1 MVAKLRARK
10 LARRY
15 RAAAA
20 AALAILAVQALAVW
34 SFSGLEAE
42 DKTGRDKRTKLPD
55 SNEVDSSD
63 SRHLGPSRRHSA
75 GRQAVERPSSTAS
88 VLRTSLLR
96 RKPAV
101 RHWVGPRIHFSNVIQ
116 SNLSSSRNVSDVKG
130 DSKNNDVGSVE
141 GASQPTSN
149 DFSPNCDVVGKDA
162 LSALSR
168 ATTQSCQQEIANV
181 VCLHQAEKLM
191 PHSVPRFCRLS
202 GKPNSI
208 IQWED
213 GSVDPTSIQ
222 NPIRIAY
229 VLVVHGRAIRQLKR
243 MIKAIYHQ
251 RHFYYIHVDKRS
263 NYLHREVM
271 QLAQQ
276 YPNVRV
282 TPWRMVTIWG
292 GASLLKMY
300 LNCMKDLLEITDWH
314 WDYFINLSATDYPTR
329 TNDELVGFL
338 SKYRGKNFLKSHG
351 RDNARFIKKQGLDR
365 LFHECDNHMWR
376 LGDRQIPEG
385 IIVDGGSDWF
395 ALTHKFIDYVVYSQ
409 DELVTQ
415 LKQFYWYTLLPAESF
430 FHTVLENSFMCDTLV
445 DNNLRVTNWNRKLGC
460 KCQYKHIVDWCGC
473 SPNDFKPQDFIRLQQ
488 MTRPT
493 FFARKFEST
502 VNQEVIDIL
511 DSHLYGNY
519 PTGTAALKA
528 YWENVFDQMDGVSSL
543 TNAAI
548 TSYLIFFKL
557 ALSKVQAW
565 LQGTGS
571 SCRYEPLGYPLSVHL
586 YFYDDQFQGYLVM
599 QQVKNVT
606 TGQKETL
613 ESWVSPRT
621 MLHLANTDPELGRL
635 QSLEMGT
642 DWDPKERLFRN
653 FGGLISPFDE
663 PIAMQ
668 KWAKGPN
675 MTATVVWIDPTYII
689 ATSYDIT
696 VDFEAE
702 YTQYKPPLHH
712 PLRPGSW
719 TVRVL
724 HQWVLLAETKFLV
737 IPLAFSGN
745 RPLRKGQDQWL
756 HGGPPNN
763 EYMDQSFQR
772 LSGILNLP
780 PSDFAEKEALHNS
793 QLVGEQLESWI
804 YESVSK
810 FWSAT
815 ESCAVEPSL
824 CPALQPCRKTTW
836 SSLSDDPKSELGP
849 VKDDGRLR

>member
-42 DKTGRDKRTKLPD
+42 DKTGREKRTKLPD
-55 SNEVDSSD
+55 NIEVDSSD
-63 SRHLGPSRRHSA
+63 SRHLGPKRQNA
-75 GRQAVERPSSTAS
+75 GRLVVEHLSSTAR
-88 VLRTSLLR
+88 VLRASLLR
-96 RKPAV
+96 RKPVV
-101 RHWVGPRIHFSNVIQ
+101 RYRIGPRIHFHNPVQ
-116 SNLSSSRNVSDVKG
+116 SNLSSSRNISEVKG
-130 DSKNNDVGSVE
+130 DSKNSDTGSVG
-141 GASQPTSN
+141 GAPQPTSN
-149 DFSPNCDVVGKDA
+149 DFTPNCDIIGKDA
-162 LSALSR
+162 LSALAR
-168 ATTQSCQQEIANV
+168 ASTQLCQQEIANV
-181 VCLHQAEKLM
+181 VCSHQAEKLM
-191 PHSVPRFCRLS
+191 PHSVPRFCHLS

-213 GSVDPTSIQ
+213 GYVDLTSIQ
-222 NPIRIAY
+222 NPVRIAY

-271 QLAQQ
+271 ELAQR
-276 YPNVRV
+276 YPNIRIS
-282 TPWRMVTIWG
+282 PWRMVTIWG

-300 LNCMKDLLEITDWH
+300 LRCMKDLLEMSDWQ

-329 TNDELVGFL
+329 TNDELVAFL

-365 LFHECDNHMWR
+365 LFHECDSHMWR

-385 IIVDGGSDWF
+385 IVVDGGSDWF
-395 ALTHKFIDYVVYSQ
+395 ALTHKFVDYVVYSQ
-409 DELVTQ
+409 DELVIQ
-415 LKQFYWYTLLPAESF
+415 LKQFYGYTLLPAESF
-430 FHTVLENSFMCDTLV
+430 FHTVLENSHMCETLV

-511 DSHLYGNY
+511 DSHLYGSY
-519 PTGTAALKA
+519 PPGTAALKA
-528 YWENVFDQMDGVSSL
+528 YWENVFDHVDGLSSL
-543 TNAAI
+543 TDVAI
-548 TSYLIFFKL
+548 TSYLAFFKL
-557 ALSKVQAW
+557 GLSK
-565 LQGTGS
+565 LQMEQQGRAS
-571 SCRYEPLGYPLSVHL
+571 HCRYEPLGYPLSVNV

-599 QQVKNVT
+599 QQVKNTT
-606 TGQKETL
+606 TGRKETL
-613 ESWVSPRT
+613 EIWMSPRS
-621 MLHLANTDPELGRL
+621 MLRLANFNPKIDRL
-635 QSLEMGT
+635 QTLEVGT
-642 DWDPKERLFRN
+642 EWDPKERLFRN

-668 KWAKGPN
+668 RWAKGPN

-696 VDFEAE
+696 VDSEAE
-702 YTQYKPPLHH
+702 FTQYKPPLNH

-724 HQWVLLAETKFLV
+724 HLWTLLAETKFLV
-737 IPLAFSGN
+737 IPLAFSGK

-756 HGGPPNN
+756 HAGPPNN
-763 EYMDQSFQR
+763 EYMDQNFQR

-780 PSDFAEKEALHNS
+780 PSDLAVKEALQNS
-793 QLVGEQLESWI
+793 QLFGEQLESWI
-804 YESVSK
+804 YESVGK

-815 ESCAVEPSL
+815 DTCVVEPSL
-824 CPALQPCRKTTW
+824 CPALQPCQKTIW